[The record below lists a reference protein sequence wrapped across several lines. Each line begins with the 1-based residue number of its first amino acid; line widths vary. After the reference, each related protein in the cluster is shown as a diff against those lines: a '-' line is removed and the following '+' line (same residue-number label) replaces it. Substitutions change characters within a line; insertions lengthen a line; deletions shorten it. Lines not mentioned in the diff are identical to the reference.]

1 MHMTEA
7 LVKSLARA
15 VHLRNSIV
23 TRRDEH
29 KKRVQELT
37 QKRSALYIKATDYL
51 EDSPAM
57 SEFHRQLDLL
67 DKQEFEL
74 HDEFKKFLRK
84 TDDDLTIAIG
94 EIVREKFGPDWDFN
108 SAI

>member
-1 MHMTEA
+1 MTEA
-7 LVKSLARA
+7 LAKSLARA
-15 VHLRNSIV
+15 VHLRYSIV
-23 TRRDEH
+23 TRREEH

-37 QKRSALYIKATDYL
+37 EKRSALYIKATDYL

-84 TDDDLTIAIG
+84 TDHELTVTIG
-94 EIVREKFGPDWDFN
+94 EIVRERFGPDWDFN
-108 SAI
+108 SVI

>member
-1 MHMTEA
+1 MTEA
-7 LVKSLARA
+7 LAKSLARA
-15 VHLRNSIV
+15 VHLRYSIV
-23 TRRDEH
+23 ARRAEH
-29 KKRVQELT
+29 KKCVQELT

-84 TDDDLTIAIG
+84 ADDDLTIAIG
-94 EIVREKFGPDWDFN
+94 EIVRQKFGPDWDFN